1 MLRLCVFV
9 CVYVWCT
16 CVRVWCVVCGC
27 VRGVC
32 GVHVYVCVYVCTY
45 VVCVVR
51 GVCGVYVCV
60 VRGVWQVKLASAR
73 YLDNLPTSGDENG
86 RAFRDLQAEAQV
98 LKVGNRHLVCACAW
112 LSA

>member
-1 MLRLCVFV
+1 VCTCVCT
-9 CVYVWCT
+9 CVYVCVRVCT
-16 CVRVWCVVCGC
+16 CVRSCRVCDRVW
-27 VRGVC
+27 
-32 GVHVYVCVYVCTY
+32 CVYVCT
-45 VVCVVR
+45 CV
-51 GVCGVYVCV
+51 VYVCV

-98 LKVGNRHLVCACAW
+98 LKAGNRHLVCACAW